1 MSLVA
6 AVLCSACLFA
16 PPPSS
21 SPPGQAAP
29 TPPAAVG
36 APDPSLLTLD
46 AVLAR
51 VRERWPAVLAARE
64 RARARVASEG
74 AAARWANPSVE
85 VSTEN
90 WRPGG
95 RAASD
100 PELDTFAVL
109 TQPIEIAGQRG
120 ARRRMA
126 AAESLVAGTAV
137 EDQER
142 SLVLTA
148 SATFL
153 EAVQA
158 RDHLRVLEAQRDGIV
173 EIVSLLRRRVEE
185 GVAAEAD
192 LRKVEADLGRAAI
205 EATRAGVL
213 LFDALTTLG
222 ALLGEDPPPA
232 AASLAM
238 PVMPPPVEPPDV
250 EAVLARRPDV
260 RAARARAALA
270 AATADL
276 EQRRRWPDLLVS
288 AGYKRTA
295 GTDTGVA
302 GVAVPLPLFDRNARA
317 RALAAADA
325 KAAELDVQQVE
336 QLARAELAGSR
347 ARASALAALA
357 ERVQQELVAPAEV
370 ARRAARSSFREGAG
384 DILRYLD
391 AERVHADAARE
402 AIDVRLEA
410 ALAAVRARVAAGE
423 VWP

>member
-1 MSLVA
+1 MSVAA
-6 AVLCSACLFA
+6 AVLCSACLLSSLRPS
-16 PPPSS
+16 PPPD
-21 SPPGQAAP
+21 QTAP
-29 TPPAAVG
+29 TPPAPVRALG
-36 APDPSLLTLD
+36 SSSLTLD
-46 AVLAR
+46 EVLTRA
-51 VRERWPAVLAARE
+51 RERWPAVLASRE
-64 RARARVASEG
+64 RLRARVVSER
-74 AAARWANPSVE
+74 AAARWNNPSVE

-100 PELDTFAVL
+100 PDLDTFAVL

-142 SLVLTA
+142 SLVLAA

-153 EAVQA
+153 GAIQA

-173 EIVSLLRRRVEE
+173 EIVSLLQRRVEE
-185 GVAAEAD
+185 GVTAEAD

-205 EATRAGVL
+205 EATRAGAS

-238 PVMPPPVEPPDV
+238 PVMPPPAEHLDV
-250 EAVLARRPDV
+250 DAALARRPDV

-276 EQRRRWPDLLVS
+276 ERRRRWPDLLVS

-302 GVAVPLPLFDRNARA
+302 GVAVPLPIFDRNARA
-317 RALAAADA
+317 LALAAAEA

-336 QLARAELAGSR
+336 QLARAELAGTR
-347 ARASALAALA
+347 ARASALTALA

-402 AIDVRLEA
+402 AIDVRMEA
-410 ALAAVRARVAAGE
+410 ALALVRARVAAGE